1 MTIRKYIIVVEEE
14 AKGVTHEIEIAPA
27 NLRDA
32 FEYNDR
38 AIWLYIDAYL
48 AATKQGK

>member
-14 AKGVTHEIEIAPA
+14 AKGVAHEIEITPS

-32 FEYNDR
+32 FRYDER

>member
-14 AKGVTHEIEIAPA
+14 AKGITHEIEIAPA
-27 NLRDA
+27 TLKNA

-48 AATKQGK
+48 QAKKESK